1 MNHVNSNSNVVK
13 LNSPTCH
20 VVEYLKWLLKEIRQK
35 WEKKSNVT
43 LSTFEV
49 VVSEIQVVEHSQISD
64 FFRHTSLQG
73 VVI

>member
-49 VVSEIQVVEHSQISD
+49 VP
-64 FFRHTSLQG
+64 R
-73 VVI
+73 